1 MGLESIPPGIGRP
14 CWLGGNSI
22 GPDGGAGGSF
32 GSLRVLCQYTSAITT
47 TITTMTIAATAGEIS
62 FFIRCVLL

>member
-1 MGLESIPPGIGRP
+1 MGLDSIPPGIGRP

-32 GSLRVLCQYTSAITT
+32 GSLRVLCQYTTAIT
-47 TITTMTIAATAGEIS
+47 
-62 FFIRCVLL
+62 FRRVC